1 VQGGDVHL
9 ILCNGARLRLTG
21 GLKLEGDNTKLYLG
35 TDNTLYYPS
44 STMTIGS
51 FRAYFQLL
59 GDLTAGE
66 PEPGRQPIRVFNL
79 NFGEEEM
86 AIRLMEDGR
95 GKMDDAWFTLDGRKL
110 MQTPVAKGI
119 YIRGDR
125 CPNGRQ
131 ARPEPSG
138 FVVPF
143 SK

>member
-1 VQGGDVHL
+1 MQGSDVHL

-21 GLKLEGDNTKLYLG
+21 GLKLVGDNTKLYLG

-66 PEPGRQPIRVFNL
+66 PEPGKQPIRAFNL
-79 NFGEEEM
+79 NFGEEM
-86 AIRLMEDGR
+86 GIRLMEEGR
-95 GKMDDAWFTLDGRKL
+95 GSMDDAWFTLDGRKL

-119 YIRGDR
+119 YIRG
-125 CPNGRQ
+125 GRK
-131 ARPEPSG
+131 
-138 FVVPF
+138 VMI
-143 SK
+143 K

>member
-1 VQGGDVHL
+1 MQGSDVHL

-66 PEPGRQPIRVFNL
+66 PEPGKQSIRAFNL

-95 GKMDDAWFTLDGRKL
+95 GRMDDAWFTLDGRKL

-119 YIRGDR
+119 YIRG
-125 CPNGRQ
+125 GRK
-131 ARPEPSG
+131 
-138 FVVPF
+138 VMI
-143 SK
+143 K

>member
-1 VQGGDVHL
+1 MQGSDVHL

-21 GLKLEGDNTKLYLG
+21 GLKLVGDNTKLYLG

-44 STMTIGS
+44 STMTICA

-66 PEPGRQPIRVFNL
+66 PEPGKQSIRAFNL

-95 GKMDDAWFTLDGRKL
+95 SRMDDAWFTLDGRKL

-119 YIRGDR
+119 YIRG
-125 CPNGRQ
+125 GRK
-131 ARPEPSG
+131 
-138 FVVPF
+138 VMI
-143 SK
+143 K